1 MAYDVYP
8 YSYRN
13 LRFATRQTEDVPDVQ
28 QEQKRGDLEGY
39 LAAKD
44 FASQAYSTS
53 VSSNAQANIR
63 RLNNLRPDISL
74 REYINILIK
83 QGQVPEKH
91 FKYRKSDENEIITE
105 LNSNKDIVKQ
115 VIFDSNPESSIPVT
129 SKYYNPDIGIMV
141 KEVHY
146 HKNGFVDTKTF
157 YADSSEDV
165 PQEDLQKSDEIL
177 NNATVPLKTDNPFLK
192 LNNS

>member
-13 LRFATRQTEDVPDVQ
+13 LRFVNLQPE
-28 QEQKRGDLEGY
+28 EQPELPHEQRRGDLEGY

-44 FASQAYSTS
+44 FASQAYSTC

-63 RLNNLRPDISL
+63 QLNNLRADLTS

-91 FKYRKSDENEIITE
+91 FKYRKEDDKEYVTE
-105 LNSNKDIVKQ
+105 FNGNKETVKQ
-115 VIFDSNPESSIPVT
+115 VIFNSSGLEPPVI
-129 SKYYNPDIGIMV
+129 SRYYNPDTGMV
-141 KEVHY
+141 FKEVIY
-146 HKNGFVDTKTF
+146 YKNGKTETKTF
-157 YADSSEDV
+157 Y
-165 PQEDLQKSDEIL
+165 DEVEAVL
-177 NNATVPLKTDNPFLK
+177 ENMNNKPVDDDTEFVSNPVGKTKNPFEK
-192 LNNS
+192 LDAA

>member
-13 LRFATRQTEDVPDVQ
+13 LRFVNLQPEEQPELP
-28 QEQKRGDLEGY
+28 QEQRRGDLEGY

-44 FASQAYSTS
+44 FASQTYSTC

-63 RLNNLRPDISL
+63 QLNNLRPDLTS

-91 FKYRKSDENEIITE
+91 FKYRKDGNKEYISE
-105 LNSNKDIVKQ
+105 LNGNKETVKQ
-115 VIFDSNPESSIPVT
+115 VIFSSGGAETPVI
-129 SKYYNPDIGIMV
+129 SRYYNPETGMV
-141 KEVHY
+141 FKEVLY
-146 HKNGFVDTKTF
+146 HKNGKTETKTF
-157 YADSSEDV
+157 YDEVEALLEKMDNKPAVPEDEFV
-165 PQEDLQKSDEIL
+165 T
-177 NNATVPLKTDNPFLK
+177 NPLGQTNNPFEK
-192 LNNS
+192 LANT

>member
-13 LRFATRQTEDVPDVQ
+13 FQPLKSTAEEKFELPE
-28 QEQKRGDLEGY
+28 QELKRGDLEGY

-44 FASQAYSTS
+44 FASKTYSSS
-53 VSSNAQANIR
+53 VCANAQANIR
-63 RLNNLRPDISL
+63 QLNYLRPDITS

-91 FKYRKSDENEIITE
+91 FKYQKYDTREIITE

-115 VIFDSNPESSIPVT
+115 VIFDSDTGNSVPVT
-129 SKYYNPDIGIMV
+129 SRYFNPDTGIVV
-141 KEVHY
+141 KEVQY
-146 HKNGFVDTKTF
+146 HKNGKVDTKTF
-157 YADSSEDV
+157 YDDME
-165 PQEDLQKSDEIL
+165 KSDDVL
-177 NNATVPLKTDNPFLK
+177 NYSQVPIKTENPFEK
-192 LNNS
+192 LNF

>member
-8 YSYRN
+8 YSYRS
-13 LRFATRQTEDVPDVQ
+13 LRFSPQQAEEIVDFRQ

-44 FASQAYSTS
+44 FASQAYSAG

-63 RLNNLRPDISL
+63 QLNHLRHDITS

-91 FKYRKSDENEIITE
+91 FKYQQNGTKEIVTE

-115 VIFDSNPESSIPVT
+115 VIFDSDVGAIVPVM
-129 SKYYNPDIGIMV
+129 SRYYNPDIGLVV
-141 KEVHY
+141 KEVQY
-146 HKNGFVDTKTF
+146 YKDGNIKTNSF
-157 YADSSEDV
+157 NNFEPEIAEFKDNSQT
-165 PQEDLQKSDEIL
+165 PEIL
-177 NNATVPLKTDNPFLK
+177 NYATSPVITKNPFSEML
-192 LNNS
+192 

>member
-13 LRFATRQTEDVPDVQ
+13 LRVVNLQPEEHSELP
-28 QEQKRGDLEGY
+28 QEQRRGDLEGY

-44 FASQAYSTS
+44 FTSQTYSTC

-63 RLNNLRPDISL
+63 QLNILRPDLTS

-91 FKYRKSDENEIITE
+91 FKYRNYGEKEIITE
-105 LNSNKDIVKQ
+105 LNGNKDIVKQ
-115 VIFDSNPESSIPVT
+115 VIFDHSDNSTDSPPVI
-129 SKYYNPDIGIMV
+129 SRYYNPETGLV
-141 KEVHY
+141 FKEILY
-146 HKNGFVDTKTF
+146 HSDGNVETKTF
-157 YADSSEDV
+157 YEEETENENTFAQN
-165 PQEDLQKSDEIL
+165 PIKPTQ
-177 NNATVPLKTDNPFLK
+177 NPFEK
-192 LNNS
+192 LLSP